1 MLTKVIDVAKTAGA
15 EIMRF
20 YEEGVQPEIKRD
32 GSMVTPADRA
42 AEKIIREGLAK
53 IAPNI
58 PFVGE
63 ESVEAGIVPDVSAGT
78 FWCVDPLDG
87 TRNFVERNGKF
98 GVLIGLI
105 ENGAPSL
112 GVLYAPF
119 LNVLAFGGFGHG
131 AFVNRGKGDEKLHDL
146 RAAGANPRIVVEQR
160 IKDRDSVKNYAKKV
174 NGTVIG
180 TSNAWPFLE
189 FAAGGYDICAAF
201 SAAYEWDTA
210 ATHAILRALGGEVFA
225 PGKIPLPYGKSAQ
238 KFKNPNMLASHAAF
252 IGQVPDFE

>member
-1 MLTKVIDVAKTAGA
+1 MLNQVIDIAKNAGA

-20 YEEGVQPEIKRD
+20 YAEGVTPEIKRD

-42 AEKIIREGLAK
+42 AEKIIREGLVK
-53 IAPNI
+53 IASNI

-63 ESVEAGIVPDVSAGT
+63 ESVEAGVIPDVSAGT

-105 ENGAPSL
+105 ENGKPSL

-119 LNVLAFGGFGHG
+119 LNVLAFGGPGHG
-131 AFVNRGKGDEKLHDL
+131 AFVNRGKGDERLQNL
-146 RAAGANPRIVVEQR
+146 CMPGANPRIVVEQR
-160 IKDRDSVKNYAKKV
+160 IKDRDHVKNYAKKI

-189 FAAGGYDICAAF
+189 LAAGGYDICAAF
-201 SAAYEWDTA
+201 SAAYEWDSA
-210 ATHAILRALGGEVFA
+210 ATHAILRGLDGEVFA
-225 PGKIPLPYGKSAQ
+225 PGKNALPYGKSGQ
-238 KFKNPNMLASHAAF
+238 KFKNPNMLACHASF
-252 IGQVPDFE
+252 IGQAPDFE